1 MAKPPLNIVCI
12 SRFFKGNAFI
22 EAAHAAG
29 NKVYLL
35 TSSKLKEEAW
45 PWECIT
51 EAFYMDEDEKE
62 RWNMEH
68 VENGLAYKMKNIKFH
83 LLVALDDFDVEKV
96 AHLREHFRIPGM
108 GETTSRYFRDKLAM
122 RVKALEEGIPIPEFT
137 GLFNDDDIRRFTLI
151 VPGPWIIKPRSAA
164 SAMGMKKLYNTD
176 ELWRHLEVL
185 GDQRHHY
192 LLERFAPGDVFHVD
206 SLVVDKKV
214 IFASVSQYLDT
225 PFDVAHGGGIFRS
238 QTLPFGS
245 KDEKELLK
253 LNKQLM
259 KAFNMNYSATHTEF
273 IKGKVDGK
281 YYFLETASRVG
292 GANIAEM
299 VEASSGI
306 NLWSEWAKLEIAKA
320 NKAKYKL
327 PKVTKKNAG
336 IIVSLSRYEQPDT
349 SSFSD
354 EEIAWRM
361 DKKWHIGLILQSA
374 DSHERVRELLDAY
387 TERVRNEFHASLP
400 PEAPPV

>member
-12 SRFFKGNAFI
+12 SRFFKGSAFI

-51 EAFYMDEDEKE
+51 ETFYMDEDERE

-83 LLVALDDFDVEKV
+83 LFVALDDFDVEKV

-176 ELWRHLEVL
+176 ELWRHLDVL

-206 SLVVDKKV
+206 SLIVDKKV
-214 IFASVSQYLDT
+214 VFASVSQYLDT
-225 PFDVAHGGGIFRS
+225 PFEVAHGGGIFRS

-245 KDEKELLK
+245 KDEKELLR
-253 LNKQLM
+253 LNKKLM

-273 IKGKVDGK
+273 IKGKVDGQ

-306 NLWSEWAKLEIAKA
+306 NLWREWAKLEIAKA
-320 NKAKYKL
+320 NKTKYKL
-327 PKVTKKNAG
+327 PKVAKKNAG
-336 IIVSLSRYEQPDT
+336 IIVSLSRYEHPDT

-354 EEIAWRM
+354 AEIAWRM
-361 DKKWHIGLILQSA
+361 DKKWHIGLIVQSE

-387 TERVRNEFHASLP
+387 TERVANEFHASLP

>member
-1 MAKPPLNIVCI
+1 MIKPPLNIVCI
-12 SRFFKGNAFI
+12 SRFFKGRAFF

-35 TSSKLKEEAW
+35 TSSKLKEEDW
-45 PWECIT
+45 PWESIT
-51 EAFYMDEDEKE
+51 ETFYMDEDETGK
-62 RWNMEH
+62 WKMEH
-68 VENGLAYKMKNIKFH
+68 VENGLAYKMKSIKFH
-83 LLVALDDFDVEKV
+83 LFVALDDFDVEKV

-108 GETTSRYFRDKLAM
+108 GETTARYFRDKLAM
-122 RVKALEEGIPIPEFT
+122 RIKAKEEGISIPEFT
-137 GLFNDDDIRRFTLI
+137 PLFNDDDIRQYTLT
-151 VPGPWIIKPRSAA
+151 VPAPWIIKPRTAA
-164 SAMGMKKLYNTD
+164 SAMGMKKLYTTD
-176 ELWRHLEVL
+176 ELWRHLEEL

-206 SLVVDKKV
+206 SLCLDKKV
-214 IFASVSQYLDT
+214 VFARVSKYLDT
-225 PFDVAHGGGIFRS
+225 PFDVAHGGGIFRT

-245 KDEKELLK
+245 KEEKALLK
-253 LNKQLM
+253 LNKDLM
-259 KAFNMNYSATHTEF
+259 KAFNMNHSATHTEF
-273 IKGKVDGK
+273 IKGKLDGK

-306 NLWSEWAKLEIAKA
+306 NLWKEWAKIEIAKA
-320 NKAKYKL
+320 NKTAYKL
-327 PKVTKKNAG
+327 PKVTKTNAG

-354 EEIAWRM
+354 EEISWRM
-361 DKKWHIGLILQSA
+361 NKKWHIGLIVQSA

-387 TERVRNEFHASLP
+387 TERVAKEFHASLP
-400 PEAPPV
+400 PEAAPI

>member
-12 SRFFKGNAFI
+12 SRFFKGKAFI
-22 EAAHAAG
+22 QAAHAAG
-29 NKVYLL
+29 NNVYLL
-35 TSSKLKEEAW
+35 TSSKLKDKDW
-45 PWECIT
+45 PWESIT
-51 EAFYMDEDEKE
+51 DTFYMEEDERE

-68 VENGLAYKMKNIKFH
+68 VENGLAYRMKTIKFD
-83 LLVALDDFDVEKV
+83 LFVALDDFDVEKV
-96 AHLREHFRIPGM
+96 ARLREHFRIPGM
-108 GETTSRYFRDKLAM
+108 GETTARYFRDKLAM
-122 RVKALEEGIPIPEFT
+122 RVKAQEEGIPIPEFT
-137 GLFNDDDIRRFTLI
+137 PLFNDDAIHRFTLT
-151 VPGPWIIKPRSAA
+151 VPAPWIIKPRTAA
-164 SAMGMKKLYNTD
+164 SAMGMKKLHTTA
-176 ELWRHLEVL
+176 ELWRHLEEL
-185 GDQRHHY
+185 DDQRHHY

-206 SLVVDKKV
+206 SLCVDKKV
-214 IFASVSQYLDT
+214 IFARVSQYLDT
-225 PFDVAHGGGIFRS
+225 PFEVAHGGGIFRS

-320 NKAKYKL
+320 NNTKYKL
-327 PKVTKKNAG
+327 PKITKNNAG
-336 IIVSLSRYEQPDT
+336 ILVSLSRYEHPDT
-349 SSFSD
+349 SSFTDD
-354 EEIAWRM
+354 EICWRM
-361 DKKWHIGLILQSA
+361 DKEWHIGLILKSA
-374 DSHERVRELLDAY
+374 NSHERVRALLDAY
-387 TERVRNEFHASLP
+387 TERVAKEFHASLP

>member
-361 DKKWHIGLILQSA
+361 DKKWHIGLIVQST

>member
-1 MAKPPLNIVCI
+1 MAKSPLNIVCI
-12 SRFFKGNAFI
+12 SRFFKGKAFI
-22 EAAHAAG
+22 ETAHAEG
-29 NKVYLL
+29 NNVYLL
-35 TSSKLKEEAW
+35 TSSKLQNEDW
-45 PWECIT
+45 PWESIT
-51 EAFYMDEDEKE
+51 ETFYMEEDERE

-68 VENGLAYKMKNIKFH
+68 VENGLAFKMQRIKFD

-122 RVKALEEGIPIPEFT
+122 RVKAQEEGIPIPEFT
-137 GLFNDDDIRRFTLI
+137 GLFNDDEIHRYTLT
-151 VPGPWIIKPRSAA
+151 VPAPWIIKPRSAA
-164 SAMGMKKLYNTD
+164 SAMGMKKLHTTA

-192 LLERFAPGDVFHVD
+192 LLERFAPGAVFHVD
-206 SLVVDKKV
+206 SLCVDKKV
-214 IFASVSQYLDT
+214 VFARVSQYLDT
-225 PFDVAHGGGIFRS
+225 PFEVAHGGGIFRS

-245 KDEKELLK
+245 KDEKELQK

-306 NLWSEWAKLEIAKA
+306 NLWSEWARLEIAKA
-320 NKAKYKL
+320 NKTKYKL
-327 PKVTKKNAG
+327 PKVTKNHAG
-336 IIVSLSRYEQPDT
+336 IIVSLSRYEHPDT
-349 SSFSD
+349 SSFAD
-354 EEIAWRM
+354 EEICWRM
-361 DKKWHIGLILQSA
+361 DKRWHIGLILKSA
-374 DSHERVRELLDAY
+374 KSHERIRTLLNHY
-387 TERVRNEFHASLP
+387 TERVAREFHASLP